1 MYICPTCNR
10 QFKNAETIAKH
21 SLGCWRE
28 YNPNHRSK
36 EAPHSENI
44 IQREIDD
51 NVLAFF
57 KGVNNGRSNA

>member
-28 YNPNHRSK
+28 HNPNYRSK